1 MNKIKLLT
9 CLNLCFNI
17 FTAETNKQ
25 TISPI
30 NNALN
35 AIQNR
40 TNTPAHAI
48 DLTNCINEHIAG
60 GPLLHHAIFQ
70 GKINWVESLLR
81 QKADVNK
88 LSTSPSMSP
97 LEIAASVS
105 LFTANSSRFSQSDL
119 NRFKIIKLLIEN
131 GADPRRPDISDFLPK
146 SINANPQFN
155 KAIQQT
161 RALTISRIAALNKC
175 DEFVS
180 YVKAAKLKLHEI
192 RALSLYQIYAEHNP
206 SLKAY
211 LEKLEQQEKENIR
224 QKRPKAELPTT
235 KPIKKQCT
243 EILIKKE
250 KQD

>member
-1 MNKIKLLT
+1 M
-9 CLNLCFNI
+9 
-17 FTAETNKQ
+17 
-25 TISPI
+25 
-30 NNALN
+30 N

-40 TNTPAHAI
+40 TNTPPQEI
-48 DLTNCINEHIAG
+48 DLTSCVNEQIAG

-70 GKINWVESLLR
+70 GKINWVENLLK

-88 LSTSPSMSP
+88 LSNSPQMSP

-105 LFTANSSRFSQSDL
+105 LLTPVSSKLSQSNLD
-119 NRFKIIKLLIEN
+119 RFKIIKLLIEN

-175 DEFVS
+175 DEFLS

-192 RALSLYQIYAEHNP
+192 RALSLYQIYAEHNQP
-206 SLKAY
+206 LNAY

-224 QKRPKAELPTT
+224 QKRPKAESSPT

-243 EILIKKE
+243 EIFIKKE

>member
-1 MNKIKLLT
+1 MNKIKILT

-17 FTAETNKQ
+17 FTAEATKQ

-40 TNTPAHAI
+40 TNTPPHAI
-48 DLTNCINEHIAG
+48 DLTYCINESIAG

-88 LSTSPSMSP
+88 LSTYPRLSP
-97 LEIAASVS
+97 LEIASSVS

-119 NRFKIIKLLIEN
+119 DRFKIIKLLIEN
-131 GADPRRPDISDFLPK
+131 GADPRRPDVSQVLEK
-146 SINANPQFN
+146 SINGNPQAN
-155 KAIQQT
+155 KAMQQI
-161 RALTISRIAALNKC
+161 RALTISRIGALNKC
-175 DEFVS
+175 DEFLVNIKS
-180 YVKAAKLKLHEI
+180 AKLNSSEI
-192 RALSLYQIYAEHNP
+192 RALPLYTLYADNNP
-206 SLKAY
+206 PLKAY
-211 LEKLEQQEKENIR
+211 LDRLEQQENKPQG
-224 QKRPKAELPTT
+224 QKRPKAELPQT
-235 KPIKKQCT
+235 KPIKMKCT

-250 KQD
+250 EQK